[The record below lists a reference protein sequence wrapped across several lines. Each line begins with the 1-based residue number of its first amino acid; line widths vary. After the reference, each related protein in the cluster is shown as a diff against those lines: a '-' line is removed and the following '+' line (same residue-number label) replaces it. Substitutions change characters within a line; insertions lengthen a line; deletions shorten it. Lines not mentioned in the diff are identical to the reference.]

1 LSALIIIAVLLL
13 LLVGG
18 DRLAAI
24 GKGLGDGVRGYK
36 KARRE
41 PPDSKPRL
49 QPPTV
54 VQSPPKQLPA
64 KGESSPSNPPE
75 RSERDD

>member
-1 LSALIIIAVLLL
+1 MSAFIVLAILFVLLL
-13 LLVGG
+13 GG

-24 GKGLGDGVRGYK
+24 GRGVGDGIKGYR
-36 KARRE
+36 KARRD
-41 PPDSKPRL
+41 PPDSKPSL
-49 QPPTV
+49 PAPAV

-75 RSERDD
+75 RND